1 MEEVSFC
8 WKNITA
14 SAQVGPPFR
23 KKKKVILDNVSGYVN
38 KGELLAVMGPSA
50 AGKSTLMNALSFQNL
65 NGINLDGG
73 TRYANGVP
81 MTPQAMTSI
90 SGYIIQEDLFIGTLT
105 VKEHLTFL
113 SNLRLGGE
121 FSKEQKAEKVATT
134 MRQLNLTK
142 CANTLIGVRGRVKG
156 ISGGEMRRLSFA
168 SEALADPPLMLADE
182 PTTGLDSWMAE
193 NVISLM
199 RTMCERGRTI
209 ICVIHQPSSELFR
222 LFDRLIL
229 LSEGRVAYMGAL
241 KSAAPFFESI
251 GHPCPAFF
259 NPADHFIHKL
269 SMTPR
274 QEEEYL
280 ERTETICRQF
290 AESEHGAALSAE
302 LRSHVED
309 REGRFDNAG
318 FELSSLRPYKSPWL
332 QQFGAVLWRSWHSV
346 SKDPIIARIRI
357 VEAVGLAL
365 LVGTI
370 YFGQGPDYDQ
380 AATASVSGALFWA
393 TTNQAFLNYGAVL
406 GAFCIEIPVFIR
418 EHSAGTY
425 RTDVYFLTKQLADLP
440 IFLLTPVLF
449 MSIYYWM
456 VGFYA
461 DVYNFITTVI
471 IIILVSQAAIGMG
484 YMSSCLSPNLAV
496 ALAVGPTIFIP
507 LMNFGGFYQNAGS
520 IPVWLDW
527 MKYISLW
534 FYGFEALSIN
544 QWKNVEEIKCEF
556 EEAVCAEDGMDVLN
570 ALNFKEEN
578 LALDMALLG
587 ALAVGF
593 RAVGFVA
600 LLWRARRK

>member
-1 MEEVSFC
+1 
-8 WKNITA
+8 
-14 SAQVGPPFR
+14 
-23 KKKKVILDNVSGYVN
+23 
-38 KGELLAVMGPSA
+38 
-50 AGKSTLMNALSFQNL
+50 
-65 NGINLDGG
+65 
-73 TRYANGVP
+73 
-81 MTPQAMTSI
+81 
-90 SGYIIQEDLFIGTLT
+90 
-105 VKEHLTFL
+105 
-113 SNLRLGGE
+113 
-121 FSKEQKAEKVATT
+121 
-134 MRQLNLTK
+134 
-142 CANTLIGVRGRVKG
+142 
-156 ISGGEMRRLSFA
+156 
-168 SEALADPPLMLADE
+168 
-182 PTTGLDSWMAE
+182 
-193 NVISLM
+193 
-199 RTMCERGRTI
+199 
-209 ICVIHQPSSELFR
+209 
-222 LFDRLIL
+222 
-229 LSEGRVAYMGAL
+229 MGAL

-406 GAFCIEIPVFIR
+406 GVRKQRLAGRTHFGCEKHPRPPRSTNSCIKSHIIQAFCIEIPVFIR

-471 IIILVSQAAIGMG
+471 IIILVSQV
-484 YMSSCLSPNLAV
+484 SDKVTC
-496 ALAVGPTIFIP
+496 
-507 LMNFGGFYQNAGS
+507 
-520 IPVWLDW
+520 
-527 MKYISLW
+527 
-534 FYGFEALSIN
+534 
-544 QWKNVEEIKCEF
+544 
-556 EEAVCAEDGMDVLN
+556 
-570 ALNFKEEN
+570 
-578 LALDMALLG
+578 
-587 ALAVGF
+587 
-593 RAVGFVA
+593 
-600 LLWRARRK
+600 

>member
-1 MEEVSFC
+1 M
-8 WKNITA
+8 T
-14 SAQVGPPFR
+14 
-23 KKKKVILDNVSGYVN
+23 LD
-38 KGELLAVMGPSA
+38 LAVP
-50 AGKSTLMNALSFQNL
+50 LSFSAL
-65 NGINLDGG
+65 HFR
-73 TRYANGVP
+73 T
-81 MTPQAMTSI
+81 
-90 SGYIIQEDLFIGTLT
+90 QEF
-105 VKEHLTFL
+105 V
-113 SNLRLGGE
+113 
-121 FSKEQKAEKVATT
+121 
-134 MRQLNLTK
+134 
-142 CANTLIGVRGRVKG
+142 C
-156 ISGGEMRRLSFA
+156 
-168 SEALADPPLMLADE
+168 PP
-182 PTTGLDSWMAE
+182 
-193 NVISLM
+193 
-199 RTMCERGRTI
+199 R
-209 ICVIHQPSSELFR
+209 R

-406 GAFCIEIPVFIR
+406 GVR
-418 EHSAGTY
+418 KRS
-425 RTDVYFLTKQLADLP
+425 
-440 IFLLTPVLF
+440 
-449 MSIYYWM
+449 
-456 VGFYA
+456 
-461 DVYNFITTVI
+461 
-471 IIILVSQAAIGMG
+471 
-484 YMSSCLSPNLAV
+484 LAV
-496 ALAVGPTIFIP
+496 LILAVTNITSHHGLPT
-507 LMNFGGFYQNAGS
+507 LAS
-520 IPVWLDW
+520 
-527 MKYISLW
+527 
-534 FYGFEALSIN
+534 
-544 QWKNVEEIKCEF
+544 
-556 EEAVCAEDGMDVLN
+556 
-570 ALNFKEEN
+570 N
-578 LALDMALLG
+578 LTF
-587 ALAVGF
+587 F
-593 RAVGFVA
+593 RHFASRFRCSSA
-600 LLWRARRK
+600 STARAPTAPTSTS